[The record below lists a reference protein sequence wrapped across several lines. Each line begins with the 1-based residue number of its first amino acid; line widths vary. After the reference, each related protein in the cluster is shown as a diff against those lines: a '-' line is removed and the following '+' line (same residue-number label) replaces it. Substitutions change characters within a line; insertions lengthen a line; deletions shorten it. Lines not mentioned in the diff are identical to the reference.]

1 MDDKNKKK
9 CSVEIATLKSYF
21 DTCRAEY
28 ATEQRRMKVLDL
40 TDRGGMWK
48 ALGAKFPS
56 YQILP
61 DTNHTSYIKD
71 NLVASIYTIGKCAD
85 LLPTSEDDKSIITN
99 INLALDQEWNLA
111 NIGHM
116 QMLAG
121 ANAALHNIG
130 ITQVG
135 WEENIIPQGNTTQR
149 GQVKVKNIHPL
160 KFMRDPYATDL
171 QSAGYCMT
179 YERYHKSVFLSNKN
193 YRDEFKNFTQ
203 GKVTGA
209 DVLLDI
215 PEASDAKQPGVGK
228 DYYTLVIF
236 WVKVEDDKGGMRI
249 DEIHTLNAEHILYV
263 KEAIKPNKF
272 PFAVLYCNDPG
283 DSLVG
288 ISAPARAFAN
298 SVAYNIMDSISLT
311 AIYKNQRPP
320 KFVSSQSG
328 LNLNSFAQH
337 ANDADYTFVVNG
349 DASKAVHYQQ
359 FPNIDPNVNNL
370 KVGLQTGLQMVS
382 GVDDR
387 YTGRNTGSII
397 TTGGT
402 QEMLERVTV
411 IDTPKINNYEDY
423 TKQLTELVL
432 SNLIQFGGK
441 RKYFYPIPN
450 KVNEYKTIEA
460 DFPKLDEKTAFN
472 YQINISSELP
482 KNRARI
488 AEMANQ
494 LMEKQMQYQQAG
506 QEVDLITP
514 EEWLML
520 QDLPTKEFMLD
531 RMGVQRLNNA
541 LEDVSQTL
549 FQYAGLTQKGMDP
562 NEALMAVAKTMK
574 NKKQGKLLQEPEV
587 DPLAQ
592 AGGGMLPGDTPV
604 PDFG

>member
-99 INLALDQEWNLA
+99 INLALDQEWTLA

-135 WEENIIPQGNTTQR
+135 WEESIIPQGNTTQR

-193 YRDEFKNFTQ
+193 YRDEFKNFIQ

-236 WVKVEDDKGGMRI
+236 WVNVEDGKGGMRI

-460 DFPKLDEKTAFN
+460 DFLKLDEKTVFN